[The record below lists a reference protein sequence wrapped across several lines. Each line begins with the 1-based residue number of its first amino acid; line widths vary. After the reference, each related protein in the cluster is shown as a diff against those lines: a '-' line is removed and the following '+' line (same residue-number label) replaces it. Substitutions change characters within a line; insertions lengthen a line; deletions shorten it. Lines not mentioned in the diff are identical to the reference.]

1 MTTSTRYR
9 IERDIL
15 IEAPVEVVWRT
26 VTEPSQITQ
35 WFAAEVELDV
45 EPGARGHLGFGDQ
58 GGPVLVETV
67 EPPTRFSFWWNHPTG
82 AELERGNAVL
92 VEFTLASEGVG
103 HTRLRVTET
112 GLDPLAAWADADKER
127 YAEEH
132 TEGWGDFLG
141 RLARLFVAQP
151 A

>member
-1 MTTSTRYR
+1 MTTTRYQ

-15 IEAPVEVVWRT
+15 IEAPIEMVWRT
-26 VTEPSQITQ
+26 VTEPSQITL
-35 WFAAEVELDV
+35 WFAPEVELEVV
-45 EPGARGHLGFGDQ
+45 EPGARGYMGFGDQ

-82 AELERGNAVL
+82 AELEPGNAVL
-92 VEFTLASEGVG
+92 VEFTLVDEGG

-112 GLDPLAAWADADKER
+112 GLDPLAWPDADKER
-127 YAEEH
+127 YADEH
-132 TEGWGDFLG
+132 NEGWGDFIG
-141 RLARLFVAQP
+141 RLARLFAPP

>member
-1 MTTSTRYR
+1 MPTTRYR

-35 WFAAEVELDV
+35 WFAAEVELEV
-45 EPGARGHLGFGDQ
+45 LPGSRGYMGFGDQ

-82 AELERGNAVL
+82 AELEPGNAVL
-92 VEFTLASEGVG
+92 VEFTLVDEGG
-103 HTRLRVTET
+103 HTRLQVTET
-112 GLDPLAAWADADKER
+112 GLDPLAWPDADKDR
-127 YAEEH
+127 YTEEH
-132 TEGWGDFLG
+132 NQGWGHFLG
-141 RLARLFVAQP
+141 QLAELLASRA
-151 A
+151 

>member
-1 MTTSTRYR
+1 MTTTRYR

-35 WFAAEVELDV
+35 WFAAEVELV
-45 EPGARGHLGFGDQ
+45 AEPGARGYLGFGDE

-82 AELERGNAVL
+82 AELEPGNAVL
-92 VEFTLASEGVG
+92 VEFTLASEGGG

-112 GLDPLAAWADADKER
+112 GLDPLAWPDADKDR

-132 TEGWGDFLG
+132 NHGWGHFLG
-141 RLARLFVAQP
+141 QLAQLLAPQ